1 MTTLY
6 NTLYVT
12 FSVVLTDP
20 VMMGTDPLMMGTDP
34 MMATDPML
42 VTDPMLMSEIPMGKD
57 ISQSIHLC

>member
-1 MTTLY
+1 
-6 NTLYVT
+6 
-12 FSVVLTDP
+12 
-20 VMMGTDPLMMGTDP
+20 MMGTDPLMMGTDP